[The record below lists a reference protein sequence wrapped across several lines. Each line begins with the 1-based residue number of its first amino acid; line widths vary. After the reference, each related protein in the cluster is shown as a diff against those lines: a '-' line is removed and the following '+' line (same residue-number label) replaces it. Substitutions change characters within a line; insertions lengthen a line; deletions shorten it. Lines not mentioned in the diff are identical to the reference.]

1 MYFLCVT
8 ANRDRYNLISAPK
21 LKNTQIMSTK
31 HMPAKTNEPS
41 LEEAKPGSGEMSRL
55 QMVDIAKLAG
65 VSTSTVSRALNGSGL
80 VNEATRKRVTELAR
94 SMNYSINIAAK
105 NLRLKQN
112 KTVAIVVPYD
122 ANNKQP
128 ISDPFFLKMI
138 GSLSGALTDRG
149 YDVLLSR
156 VDAERLDSAAAL
168 YDTGR
173 VNGIIL
179 IGQWRHH
186 DQLNALA
193 ERRVPVAVWGAKMPD
208 QLYSTVGSDNKL
220 GGKLAT
226 EHLLSRG
233 HKRIAFLGDPTL
245 PEVAMR
251 FEGYC
256 EALSLHP
263 IKFDEKLTVV
273 TPFTEDGGRIAI
285 QNLIA
290 SNIKFDAIF
299 ACSDLLAFNAINIL
313 RAEGIHVPHDV
324 AVVGYDDIELA
335 KYFHP
340 PLTTIRQSLDDAG
353 RALVE
358 SLIAITQ
365 GEAPKSVLL
374 PTSLIVRDTSGAA
387 A

>member
-1 MYFLCVT
+1 MPF
-8 ANRDRYNLISAPK
+8 
-21 LKNTQIMSTK
+21 K
-31 HMPAKTNEPS
+31 HTPQTNEPS
-41 LEEAKPGSGEMSRL
+41 LEDATKPSLREMSRL
-55 QMVDIAKLAG
+55 QMADIAKLAG

-80 VNEATRKRVTELAR
+80 VNEATRKRISELAR
-94 SMNYSINIAAK
+94 SMNYSINIGAK

-122 ANNKQP
+122 ATNKQP

-138 GSLSGALTDRG
+138 GSLSSALTDRG

-156 VDAERLDSAAAL
+156 VDAERLDSAAGL

-226 EHLLSRG
+226 DHLLARG
-233 HKRIAFLGDPTL
+233 RHHIAFLGDPTL

-251 FEGYC
+251 FKGYC
-256 EALSLHP
+256 DALKSKGV
-263 IKFDEKLTVV
+263 KFDEKLTVV
-273 TPFTEDGGRIAI
+273 TPFTEDGGRIAV

-290 SNIKFDAIF
+290 QHIKFDAIF
-299 ACSDLLAFNAINIL
+299 ACSDLLAFNAINTL
-313 RAEGIHVPHDV
+313 RAQGIHVPHDV

-353 RALVE
+353 RSLVD

-365 GEAPKSVLL
+365 GEEPKSVLL
-374 PTSLIVRDTSGAA
+374 PTSLIVRDTSGVAQ
-387 A
+387 